1 MTYLY
6 HDLDVV
12 KVSIAVDNGRFR
24 ATTDVYVGRGELRET
39 ADRLSGFPASS
50 QDSRQVTFGSFGP
63 GTAGGA
69 VRLEFFCKDL
79 AGHTAFRAMIED
91 DYSER
96 EPAQRATILVNFEPA
111 ALDRFLTE
119 LIQVEA
125 ELGSAALTL
134 WVKKIPQ

>member
-1 MTYLY
+1 MSICRQVTYLY

-24 ATTDVYVGRGELRET
+24 ATTDVYVGSGELQEA
-39 ADRLSGFPASS
+39 ADRLRGFPANSH
-50 QDSRQVTFGSFGP
+50 DTREVTFGSFVP

-79 AGHTAFRAMIED
+79 AGHTAFRAIVED

-96 EPAQRATILVNFEPA
+96 EPAQCATILVNFEPA

-134 WVKKIPQ
+134 